1 MDSDH
6 YAILGLP
13 SGEEGAKL
21 SDKEIA
27 KAYRVKALELHPD
40 KRPND
45 PNANIF
51 FQKLK
56 ASYEILRDR
65 KARREYD
72 DVLRARRDRTAK
84 RSCMNDGKQ
93 FRAKH
98 KRKQEEEL
106 ASMNAKRRAA
116 AATPPPMPP
125 PGWKEENEDGPW
137 KSLERFQAYEDLVLG
152 NMRRAAERQKM
163 AQRVMNMR
171 RFAAESVANLE
182 DVVDVPRHDPLALA
196 VPRHHS
202 RQVIDP
208 GTTMQSWNQILGR
221 WHQSKSF
228 QRNSL
233 LVQFPIAHIQVDPC
247 MAPHGYGSFP
257 MQCCPKVIKAFI
269 RREGARMDEDQEMER
284 FGMENDFDDGEFYYR
299 NRKEKRVRTKDDV
312 LYGIFASGDSSDSD
326 YEGRG
331 KKRKK
336 ESEAGSF
343 EKHTKGIGMKLLE
356 KMGYKGG
363 GLGKNEQGITA
374 HIEAKLRPKNM
385 GMGFNDYKEIK
396 VPVLQ
401 ESEAKSALLSPTH
414 KREKPWLKQASKK
427 KVYITVEELLARKQE
442 EQGQQ
447 VVQKL
452 FDMRGPQV
460 RVLTNLKNLNAE
472 EKERENDIL
481 MPEFHH
487 NVVLMVD
494 LAELDFQKI
503 DGHLRNERETVA
515 ALQKEKEKLQAEAV
529 YQKKQFENMEY
540 IMNELD
546 RIDKESKEGTLTLD
560 SLVNS
565 FLDLQQRYADD
576 YKLFNL
582 SSIACSHALPLF
594 IRVFQGWDP
603 LQNPEHGLEII
614 SSWKNLLQDNSS
626 LYSQLF
632 MEVVFPAI
640 RISGTNTW
648 QARDPE
654 PMLGFLDSWEK
665 LLPTGALYTILDNI
679 VLPKL
684 VAAVDSWDPRR
695 ETIPI
700 HSWTIFTPS
709 SWGELMGRFIVPKL
723 LAVMNEFQVNPANQS
738 LDQFYWVR
746 TWATVI
752 PIHQML
758 PLMDIFF
765 NKWQEVL
772 YHWLCSNP
780 DFEQVTKWFLGWKE
794 LLPPQLFT
802 NNHIRYRLIVCQDM
816 MNQAAESREVVHPSL
831 RDNMSYLRAVENMQF
846 ETEKNVAAQQGDDI
860 DSGSELS
867 LKAIIEAHAQQN
879 GLLFKPKPGRIHDGY
894 QIYGFG
900 SLSIIMD
907 SLNEKVFA
915 QIEDKWS
922 PMCLELLLELQ
933 NRRQ

>member
-1 MDSDH
+1 
-6 YAILGLP
+6 
-13 SGEEGAKL
+13 
-21 SDKEIA
+21 
-27 KAYRVKALELHPD
+27 
-40 KRPND
+40 
-45 PNANIF
+45 
-51 FQKLK
+51 
-56 ASYEILRDR
+56 
-65 KARREYD
+65 
-72 DVLRARRDRTAK
+72 
-84 RSCMNDGKQ
+84 
-93 FRAKH
+93 
-98 KRKQEEEL
+98 
-106 ASMNAKRRAA
+106 
-116 AATPPPMPP
+116 
-125 PGWKEENEDGPW
+125 
-137 KSLERFQAYEDLVLG
+137 
-152 NMRRAAERQKM
+152 
-163 AQRVMNMR
+163 
-171 RFAAESVANLE
+171 
-182 DVVDVPRHDPLALA
+182 
-196 VPRHHS
+196 
-202 RQVIDP
+202 
-208 GTTMQSWNQILGR
+208 
-221 WHQSKSF
+221 
-228 QRNSL
+228 
-233 LVQFPIAHIQVDPC
+233 
-247 MAPHGYGSFP
+247 
-257 MQCCPKVIKAFI
+257 
-269 RREGARMDEDQEMER
+269 MER
-284 FGMENDFDDGEFYYR
+284 FGMENDFDDGEWTGGEFYYR
-299 NRKEKRVRTKDDV
+299 NRKEKRVRTKDDVHV

-336 ESEAGSF
+336 KDNSKKPVNFVSIGSVMPNQEIDGDLKEDLKEMEEDRLPVLWAGVSSSGF
-343 EKHTKGIGMKLLE
+343 EKHTKGIGMKLLK

-374 HIEAKLRPKNM
+374 PIEAKLRPKNM

-396 VPVLQ
+396 VQVLQ
-401 ESEAKSALLSPTH
+401 ESESKSVPLSPTH

-427 KVYITVEELLARKQE
+427 KVYITVEELLARKQ

-503 DGHLRNERETVA
+503 DQDLRNERETGI
-515 ALQKEKEKLQAEAV
+515 ALQKEKEKLQDEAV
-529 YQKKQFENMEY
+529 QQKKQLENMEY

-546 RIDKESKEGTLTLD
+546 RIDKESKEDTLTLD

-582 SSIACSHALPLF
+582 SSIACSHALPLL

-614 SSWKNLLQDNSS
+614 SLWKNLLQDNSS

-665 LLPTGALYTILDNI
+665 LLPPVVLHTILDNI

-700 HSWTIFTPS
+700 HSWIHPWLPLLGQKLETCYDTIHCRLGNVLNSWHPSDMSAYYILSPWKTVFKPS

-794 LLPPQLFT
+794 LLPPQLFA
-802 NNHIRYRLIVCQDM
+802 NNHIRYRLIVGQDM
-816 MNQAAESREVVHPSL
+816 MNQAAENREVVHPSL
-831 RDNMSYLRAVENMQF
+831 RDNMSYLRALENMQF

>member
-1 MDSDH
+1 
-6 YAILGLP
+6 
-13 SGEEGAKL
+13 
-21 SDKEIA
+21 
-27 KAYRVKALELHPD
+27 
-40 KRPND
+40 
-45 PNANIF
+45 
-51 FQKLK
+51 
-56 ASYEILRDR
+56 
-65 KARREYD
+65 
-72 DVLRARRDRTAK
+72 
-84 RSCMNDGKQ
+84 
-93 FRAKH
+93 
-98 KRKQEEEL
+98 
-106 ASMNAKRRAA
+106 
-116 AATPPPMPP
+116 
-125 PGWKEENEDGPW
+125 
-137 KSLERFQAYEDLVLG
+137 
-152 NMRRAAERQKM
+152 
-163 AQRVMNMR
+163 
-171 RFAAESVANLE
+171 
-182 DVVDVPRHDPLALA
+182 
-196 VPRHHS
+196 
-202 RQVIDP
+202 
-208 GTTMQSWNQILGR
+208 
-221 WHQSKSF
+221 
-228 QRNSL
+228 
-233 LVQFPIAHIQVDPC
+233 
-247 MAPHGYGSFP
+247 
-257 MQCCPKVIKAFI
+257 
-269 RREGARMDEDQEMER
+269 MER
-284 FGMENDFDDGEFYYR
+284 FGMENDFDDGEWTGGEFYYR

-326 YEGRG
+326 YEGRC

-336 ESEAGSF
+336 KDNTKKPVNFVSIGSVMPNQEIDRDLKEDLKEMEEDRLPVVWAGVSSSAF

-374 HIEAKLRPKNM
+374 PIEAKLRPKNM

-442 EQGQQ
+442 QGLQ

-546 RIDKESKEGTLTLD
+546 RIDKESKEDTLTLD

-565 FLDLQQRYADD
+565 FLDLQERYADD

-582 SSIACSHALPLF
+582 SSIACSHALPLL

-665 LLPTGALYTILDNI
+665 LLPPGALHTTLDNI

-700 HSWTIFTPS
+700 HSWIHPWLPLLGQKLEICYDTILCRLGNVLNSWHPSDMSAYFILSPWKTVFNPS

-794 LLPPQLFT
+794 LLPPQLFA
-802 NNHIRYRLIVCQDM
+802 NNHIRYRLIVGQDM
-816 MNQAAESREVVHPSL
+816 MNQAAENREVVHPSL
-831 RDNMSYLRAVENMQF
+831 RDNMSYLRALENMQF

>member
-1 MDSDH
+1 
-6 YAILGLP
+6 
-13 SGEEGAKL
+13 
-21 SDKEIA
+21 
-27 KAYRVKALELHPD
+27 
-40 KRPND
+40 
-45 PNANIF
+45 
-51 FQKLK
+51 
-56 ASYEILRDR
+56 
-65 KARREYD
+65 
-72 DVLRARRDRTAK
+72 
-84 RSCMNDGKQ
+84 
-93 FRAKH
+93 
-98 KRKQEEEL
+98 
-106 ASMNAKRRAA
+106 
-116 AATPPPMPP
+116 
-125 PGWKEENEDGPW
+125 
-137 KSLERFQAYEDLVLG
+137 
-152 NMRRAAERQKM
+152 
-163 AQRVMNMR
+163 
-171 RFAAESVANLE
+171 
-182 DVVDVPRHDPLALA
+182 
-196 VPRHHS
+196 
-202 RQVIDP
+202 
-208 GTTMQSWNQILGR
+208 
-221 WHQSKSF
+221 
-228 QRNSL
+228 
-233 LVQFPIAHIQVDPC
+233 
-247 MAPHGYGSFP
+247 
-257 MQCCPKVIKAFI
+257 
-269 RREGARMDEDQEMER
+269 MDEDQEMER

-299 NRKEKRVRTKDDV
+299 NRKEKRVRIKDDV

-336 ESEAGSF
+336 KDNSKKPVNFVSIGRGLKEMEEDRLPVLWAGVSSSGF
-343 EKHTKGIGMKLLE
+343 EKHTKGIGMKLLK

-374 HIEAKLRPKNM
+374 PIEAKLRPKNM

-396 VPVLQ
+396 VPVVQ

-427 KVYITVEELLARKQE
+427 KVYITVEELLARKQ

-503 DGHLRNERETVA
+503 DVHLRNERETVA

-582 SSIACSHALPLF
+582 SSIACSHALPLL

-665 LLPTGALYTILDNI
+665 LLPTGALHTILDNI

-684 VAAVDSWDPRR
+684 VAAVDSLGNVLN
-695 ETIPI
+695 
-700 HSWTIFTPS
+700 SWHPSDMSAYYILSPWKTVFTPS

-794 LLPPQLFT
+794 LLPPQLFA
-802 NNHIRYRLIVCQDM
+802 NSHIRYRLIVGQDM
-816 MNQAAESREVVHPSL
+816 MNQAAENREVVHPSL
-831 RDNMSYLRAVENMQF
+831 RDNMSYLRALENMQF
-846 ETEKNVAAQQGDDI
+846 ETEKNVAAQQGDNI

-922 PMCLELLLELQ
+922 PMCLEMLLELQ
-933 NRRQ
+933 KSEAMIKKENFLLHI

>member
-1 MDSDH
+1 
-6 YAILGLP
+6 
-13 SGEEGAKL
+13 
-21 SDKEIA
+21 
-27 KAYRVKALELHPD
+27 
-40 KRPND
+40 
-45 PNANIF
+45 
-51 FQKLK
+51 
-56 ASYEILRDR
+56 
-65 KARREYD
+65 
-72 DVLRARRDRTAK
+72 
-84 RSCMNDGKQ
+84 
-93 FRAKH
+93 
-98 KRKQEEEL
+98 
-106 ASMNAKRRAA
+106 
-116 AATPPPMPP
+116 
-125 PGWKEENEDGPW
+125 
-137 KSLERFQAYEDLVLG
+137 
-152 NMRRAAERQKM
+152 
-163 AQRVMNMR
+163 
-171 RFAAESVANLE
+171 
-182 DVVDVPRHDPLALA
+182 
-196 VPRHHS
+196 
-202 RQVIDP
+202 
-208 GTTMQSWNQILGR
+208 
-221 WHQSKSF
+221 
-228 QRNSL
+228 
-233 LVQFPIAHIQVDPC
+233 
-247 MAPHGYGSFP
+247 
-257 MQCCPKVIKAFI
+257 
-269 RREGARMDEDQEMER
+269 MER

-299 NRKEKRVRTKDDV
+299 NRKEKRVRIKDDV

-336 ESEAGSF
+336 KDNSKKPVNFVSIGSVMPNQEIDCDLKEDLKEMEEDRLPVLWAGVSSSGF
-343 EKHTKGIGMKLLE
+343 EKHTKGIGMKLLK

-374 HIEAKLRPKNM
+374 PIEAKLRPKNM

-396 VPVLQ
+396 VPVVQ

-427 KVYITVEELLARKQE
+427 KVYITVEELLARKQ

-487 NVVLMVD
+487 NVNVVLMVD

-576 YKLFNL
+576 YNLFNL

-614 SSWKNLLQDNSS
+614 SLWKNLLQDNSS

-665 LLPTGALYTILDNI
+665 LLPTGALHTILDNI

-684 VAAVDSWDPRR
+684 VAAVDSWDPHR

-700 HSWTIFTPS
+700 HSWVHPWLPLLGQKLEICYDTIHCRLGNVLNSWHPSDMSAYYILSPWKTVFTPS

-794 LLPPQLFT
+794 LLPPQLFA
-802 NNHIRYRLIVCQDM
+802 NSHIRYRLIVGQDM
-816 MNQAAESREVVHPSL
+816 MNQAAENREVVHPSL
-831 RDNMSYLRAVENMQF
+831 RDNMSYLRALENMQF
-846 ETEKNVAAQQGDDI
+846 ETEKNVAAQQGDNI

-922 PMCLELLLELQ
+922 PMCLEMLLELQ